1 MPLAMSRHRRL
12 LFAGFLLAA
21 AATSGVAPA
30 EESEKEAGRER
41 VRAPELDGAEA
52 WINSPGPVKL
62 ADLKGKLV
70 LLDFWTFG

>member
-1 MPLAMSRHRRL
+1 VLIPRLVLAS
-12 LFAGFLLAA
+12 ALAA
-21 AATSGVAPA
+21 SGEAA
-30 EESEKEAGRER
+30 EEPDRETGRER

>member
-1 MPLAMSRHRRL
+1 MPLAMSRHRRWL
-12 LFAGFLLAA
+12 IAGLFLAA
-21 AATSGVAPA
+21 AATAGAASA
-30 EESEKEAGRER
+30 EEPDRESGRER

>member
-1 MPLAMSRHRRL
+1 MSRTTRTFIPKL
-12 LFAGFLLAA
+12 ILAVTLAA
-21 AATSGVAPA
+21 SSAPA
-30 EESEKEAGRER
+30 QESEKETGRER